1 PARALFKFHNVI
13 TDRHLENCAKLVL
26 TTGLMVSYGYL
37 IEYFLAWYSG
47 SDFEIYQFFLA
58 RPTGPGATL
67 WYLMLLGNVVAPQ
80 LLWSKRIRTSVGWLF
95 ALSILINLGMWAERF
110 VIIVISLE
118 REFLV
123 AQWGD
128 YAPTVVDLGIF
139 IGTLFFFMFL
149 FLLFMRFVPF
159 VSAS

>member
-1 PARALFKFHNVI
+1 
-13 TDRHLENCAKLVL
+13 
-26 TTGLMVSYGYL
+26 
-37 IEYFLAWYSG
+37 
-47 SDFEIYQFFLA
+47 
-58 RPTGPGATL
+58 ATL

-159 VSAS
+159 VSASEVKELRHELEHDTEHAEAR